1 MPDHEEDDYDETNNT
16 EDFGSMTG
24 GSNSQ
29 KKNEESFFEYMSTFT
44 NAEKGHILNMIQYSG
59 IAILPIL
66 TILKLMKIY
75 LPDSNIF
82 KPTSELIFEVV
93 MQIIIILIAFFFIHK
108 LVLYFPTYSQIPYSN
123 ISLLSG
129 LLPLLF
135 LMSTLDTK
143 LSDKLNTIFDRL
155 LSTLGIVKDPE
166 ESNESESSDS
176 PREVALEMSNM
187 NTLPVVSSMKAPSMN
202 NIVENP
208 MSSHQSYGGGEY
220 LNNTLPAPMDSLGGS
235 PF

>member
-1 MPDHEEDDYDETNNT
+1 MPDHEEEEYDDTNNT

-24 GSNSQ
+24 GSKTQ
-29 KKNEESFFEYMSTFT
+29 KKNEESFFEYMSSFT

-75 LPDSNIF
+75 LPDSNMF

-93 MQIIIILIAFFFIHK
+93 MQIVIIIIAFFFIHK
-108 LVLYFPTYSQIPYSN
+108 FVLYFPTYSQIPYSN

-135 LMSTLDTK
+135 LNKTPPLC
-143 LSDKLNTIFDRL
+143 R
-155 LSTLGIVKDPE
+155 
-166 ESNESESSDS
+166 
-176 PREVALEMSNM
+176 
-187 NTLPVVSSMKAPSMN
+187 
-202 NIVENP
+202 
-208 MSSHQSYGGGEY
+208 
-220 LNNTLPAPMDSLGGS
+220 SLA
-235 PF
+235 